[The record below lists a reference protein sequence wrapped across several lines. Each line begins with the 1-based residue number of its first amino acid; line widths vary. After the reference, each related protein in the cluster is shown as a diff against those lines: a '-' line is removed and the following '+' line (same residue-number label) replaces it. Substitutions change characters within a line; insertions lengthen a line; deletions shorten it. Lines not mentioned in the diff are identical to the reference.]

1 MENQLKDI
9 NKKDP
14 LEIIKEY
21 FNDLPMITKEDVRR
35 LEKAAREKNKAHL
48 SEFLKQYEYQI
59 AETYRIAYEKKYED
73 MTNQF
78 AAVFDIV
85 FWYTLI
91 FSEDCW
97 VSKEKLEGFISD
109 FNVTYAMVGKGELTE
124 KQMRED
130 LQKEGVNIK
139 DDFVDPFLWVR
150 EERNRLN
157 KITDAYTK
165 IVEKFH
171 SIITFIQSKFNL
183 K

>member
-1 MENQLKDI
+1 
-9 NKKDP
+9 
-14 LEIIKEY
+14 
-21 FNDLPMITKEDVRR
+21 
-35 LEKAAREKNKAHL
+35 
-48 SEFLKQYEYQI
+48 
-59 AETYRIAYEKKYED
+59 
-73 MTNQF
+73 
-78 AAVFDIV
+78 
-85 FWYTLI
+85 
-91 FSEDCW
+91 
-97 VSKEKLEGFISD
+97 
-109 FNVTYAMVGKGELTE
+109 
-124 KQMRED
+124 MRED